1 MPLYNPEPACLRL
14 ARQMCIRDRVY
25 SYCTSWRERT
35 NWPSYGGIS
44 EAPSACSICYMT
56 TDTPLAPDSWTYKG
70 EYFANPGT
78 FGYPYGN
85 NHSHLQKFS
94 NAYYLLYHTQG
105 LEQQMAING
114 GCLLYT
120 SCLSYPEASL
130 PQQTVLWQNR
140 FLPRFP

>member
-1 MPLYNPEPACLRL
+1 MGGKL
-14 ARQMCIRDRVY
+14 VY

-85 NHSHLQKFS
+85 NHSHLQNSVMLITFFTTRKDWNNKWPS
-94 NAYYLLYHTQG
+94 T
-105 LEQQMAING
+105 EV
-114 GCLLYT
+114 
-120 SCLSYPEASL
+120 
-130 PQQTVLWQNR
+130 TVA
-140 FLPRFP
+140 

>member
-1 MPLYNPEPACLRL
+1 MQYMLHD
-14 ARQMCIRDRVY
+14 DRH
-25 SYCTSWRERT
+25 
-35 NWPSYGGIS
+35 
-44 EAPSACSICYMT
+44 A
-56 TDTPLAPDSWTYKG
+56 LAPDSWTYKG

-114 GCLLYT
+114 GYR
-120 SCLSYPEASL
+120 SIA
-130 PQQTVLWQNR
+130 
-140 FLPRFP
+140 